1 MKRYAVTE
9 FGRPLCTLVEDDPVP
24 RGTEVVVALE
34 RCGVCH
40 TDLHL
45 REGHYDLG
53 GGKRLSLAERGVSPP
68 LTLGHE
74 ILGRIAAAGPE
85 AGEVGAGR
93 RVLVYPWIGCGSCHR
108 CRDGEENLCAAGRC
122 LGVHRPGGFAEQV
135 VVPHPRYLI
144 DVEGLDPSAAAPLA
158 CSGLT
163 AYSALRKVG
172 GDPARDWLL
181 LVGAGGLGQ
190 SALALARALGH
201 ARVAVADTAPDKRAR
216 AAALGADL
224 VLDPADPA
232 ARDALLRLESGLSA
246 AIDFVGT
253 AGTAGFA
260 LDALRRG
267 GRFVVVGMFGG
278 EIALSLPLL
287 PLRALTLAGSYVG
300 NLGELR
306 DLVALVRAHGL
317 TLVETETV
325 PLARA
330 EDAMRRLA
338 GGTVAGRIVLAH
350 GGQPAHG
357 G

>member
-1 MKRYAVTE
+1 MRRFAVTA

-24 RGTEVVVALE
+24 HGTEVVLDLE

-53 GGKRLSLAERGVSPP
+53 GGRRLDLAARGMTLPA
-68 LTLGHE
+68 TLGHE
-74 ILGRIAAAGPE
+74 ILGRVRAAGPE
-85 AGEVGAGR
+85 AGAVEIGR
-93 RVLVYPWIGCGSCHR
+93 RVLAYPWIGCGTCHR

-122 LGVHRPGGFAEQV
+122 LGVHRPGGFAEAV

-144 DVEGLDPSAAAPLA
+144 DVEGLDPSAAATLA

-190 SALALARALGH
+190 SALSLARALGH
-201 ARVAVADTAPDKRAR
+201 HRIAVADTAPDKRAR
-216 AAALGADL
+216 AASLGADL
-224 VLDPADPA
+224 VLDPADPG
-232 ARDALLRLESGLSA
+232 ARAALLDLETGLAA

-253 AGTAGFA
+253 PETTRFA
-260 LDALRRG
+260 LDSLRRG
-267 GRFVVVGMFGG
+267 GRSITVGLFGG

-287 PLRALTLAGSYVG
+287 PLRALTLTGSYVG

-306 DLVALVRAHGL
+306 ELVALVQSHRL

-325 PLARA
+325 PLDQA
-330 EDAMRRLA
+330 EEAMRRLA
-338 GGTVAGRIVLAH
+338 AGGAAGRIVLAH
-350 GGQPAHG
+350 AP
-357 G
+357 